1 MLESILIWNFAPF
14 RLSSSLMFL
23 SSALARPVFLT
34 WQKTQWGETGTQE
47 TFCCWYLAFSYRFC
61 WITLISS
68 AKGAQLWS
76 RPVEKES
83 PRPAVRLQS
92 PCPSDR
98 DWHWHKTME
107 HAPNAGS
114 FSQWQSVGR
123 KAMDRFST
131 RGRQTFYE
139 LTCFFRLT
147 PKWYFTVFWYNC
159 WDYTLGIISALFGAQ
174 LGTIVSY

>member
-14 RLSSSLMFL
+14 QLSSSLMFL

-76 RPVEKES
+76 RPVEK
-83 PRPAVRLQS
+83 QS
-92 PCPSDR
+92 PPGLLWGSSPIVPAIGIGIGIRRWNMLLMLGASHSD
-98 DWHWHKTME
+98 
-107 HAPNAGS
+107 
-114 FSQWQSVGR
+114 SQWEGKQWTVSPPEAGR
-123 KAMDRFST
+123 RFMSSHVFFVWLRNGISLYFDTTVEIT
-131 RGRQTFYE
+131 R
-139 LTCFFRLT
+139 
-147 PKWYFTVFWYNC
+147 
-159 WDYTLGIISALFGAQ
+159 
-174 LGTIVSY
+174 